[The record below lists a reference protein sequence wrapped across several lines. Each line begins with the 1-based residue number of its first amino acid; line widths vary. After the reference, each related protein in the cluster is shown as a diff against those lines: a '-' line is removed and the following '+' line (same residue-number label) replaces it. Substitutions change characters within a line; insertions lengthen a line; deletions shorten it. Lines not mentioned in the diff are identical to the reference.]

1 MFKYFKIITLFFSLG
16 FVNHSFAHDS
26 NIATFHIRHLADG
39 LWVYELMTPLYG
51 LDMSLREAMKGDTD
65 LPKLTK
71 ESAEYK
77 KKLISHIKHGF
88 DITAIEY
95 SEDKS
100 ATKPIKLSLGEGR
113 IKLNE
118 HQSVFI
124 FEIKGMP
131 KDVIQLD
138 FRLANM
144 SNNDS
149 QNNLLRLID
158 GQKTKK
164 YLLNQ
169 SNDFSGQNIGFFHS
183 LIPKISS

>member
-1 MFKYFKIITLFFSLG
+1 MFNYFKIITLLFSLS
-16 FVNHSFAHDS
+16 FVHHSFAHDS
-26 NIATFHIRHLADG
+26 NIATFHIRHMADD
-39 LWVYELMTPLYG
+39 LWVYELMTPLHG
-51 LDMSLREAMKGDTD
+51 LDTSLREAMKGDTG
-65 LPKLTK
+65 LANLAQ
-71 ESAEYK
+71 ESTEYK
-77 KKLISHIKHGF
+77 QKLITHIKIGF
-88 DITAIEY
+88 DVSAMEY

-100 ATKPIKLSLGEGR
+100 ATKPVKLSLGKGR

-131 KDVIQLD
+131 KDVMQLD
-138 FRLANM
+138 FRLASM

-169 SNDFSGQNIGFFHS
+169 SNDFSGQSIGFFHS
-183 LIPKISS
+183 VIPKTSS